1 MKTLKKDA
9 IYLGAPLFLSKAS
22 VRDFQ
27 FLKERLE
34 AKLMGWR
41 SKCLSWA
48 GRCTMIKSVA
58 QALPTYVMSTFELP
72 NKICESMDALNRR
85 FWWKPNNQNGKY
97 MAWNSWD
104 KLCQTKRDGGLG
116 FRKTKEVNMALIAKL
131 SWMVASKRNSICM
144 ELLRKKYKV
153 RKDWLSKEPMKI
165 ASPIWRAI
173 EKAKKIVLKGAC
185 YMVGDGNSINI
196 WKDPWV
202 PWLEDF
208 KPKPKDDSIQLN
220 PQMVSSL
227 IDQNA
232 HKWKLEALE
241 QLFDQES
248 VEAISRIIIPIRQRE
263 DKLMWIHDHKGVFTV
278 KSAYKLNHDNS
289 SGSNAGFEWQRI
301 WKLKAHERTKML
313 IWRIGA
319 NVLPTKERIAQR
331 MPISDTSCSLCN
343 AEPESGAHLFFNCTV
358 ARAIWYGGSWCFRSD
373 SISVQNN
380 EDIVKIVLDPP
391 CLGRLQNKAELKDHY
406 SLIMG
411 TTIEAIWNLRNR
423 VLHNGE
429 HINLDA
435 VVNNIESRILEYKL
449 SKEPPNQ
456 KVPTEPARWCCPPP
470 NVVKLNVDAAI
481 ASDFSTLAVIARD
494 SNGNILKAWAK
505 RSSHSDPLQAET
517 CAILWA
523 LKLAAEE
530 SFLHIL
536 VEGDSKISFDAIQGE
551 STVPWSISSIVSN
564 VIELRKVFVS
574 CDFCWVGREANF
586 VAHSLAKFAISS
598 PSNLSCN
605 IFSLPHVV
613 CDAWKMDLLASAP

>member
-1 MKTLKKDA
+1 
-9 IYLGAPLFLSKAS
+9 
-22 VRDFQ
+22 
-27 FLKERLE
+27 
-34 AKLMGWR
+34 
-41 SKCLSWA
+41 
-48 GRCTMIKSVA
+48 MIKSVA

-72 NKICESMDALNRR
+72 NKICESMDAVNRR

-104 KLCQTKRDGGLG
+104 KLYQTKRDGGLG

-131 SWMVASKRNSICM
+131 SWMVASKRTSICM

-153 RKDWLSKEPMKI
+153 RKDWLSKEPMKT

-208 KPKPKDDSIQLN
+208 KPKPMDDSIQLN

-263 DKLMWIHDHKGVFTV
+263 DKLLWIHDHKGVFTV

-358 ARAIWYGGSWCFRSD
+358 ARAIWYGVAG
-373 SISVQNN
+373 
-380 EDIVKIVLDPP
+380 
-391 CLGRLQNKAELKDHY
+391 
-406 SLIMG
+406 
-411 TTIEAIWNLRNR
+411 
-423 VLHNGE
+423 
-429 HINLDA
+429 
-435 VVNNIESRILEYKL
+435 
-449 SKEPPNQ
+449 
-456 KVPTEPARWCCPPP
+456 
-470 NVVKLNVDAAI
+470 
-481 ASDFSTLAVIARD
+481 
-494 SNGNILKAWAK
+494 
-505 RSSHSDPLQAET
+505 
-517 CAILWA
+517 
-523 LKLAAEE
+523 
-530 SFLHIL
+530 
-536 VEGDSKISFDAIQGE
+536 
-551 STVPWSISSIVSN
+551 VSN
-564 VIELRKVFVS
+564 LTVSMCKVMKT
-574 CDFCWVGREANF
+574 
-586 VAHSLAKFAISS
+586 L
-598 PSNLSCN
+598 
-605 IFSLPHVV
+605 
-613 CDAWKMDLLASAP
+613 